1 MVVEIEWAARETIRQ
16 LNETLSFNVEYI
28 DEHLYNVHLTDTV
41 GPGSFIVEIR
51 YSPTSYTCELLAAHE
66 IDTQRLIWF
75 METFVKLLND

>member
-1 MVVEIEWAARETIRQ
+1 MVGEIEWAARETIRQ

-51 YSPTSYTCELLAAHE
+51 YSPNATCSVSTAFAIQPERITL
-66 IDTQRLIWF
+66 F
-75 METFVKLLND
+75 MEIFVKMLNA